1 LFDPLF
7 PPVQPGGTEVRFS
20 PNPSGSNSLVKI
32 DLEGAGEISRLRVFD
47 SAGRLTREMYPT
59 ESGDN
64 TTFYTNDFPTGVYS
78 VHIDIVGLD
87 DILFGK
93 LVVFGE

>member
-1 LFDPLF
+1 M
-7 PPVQPGGTEVRFS
+7 R
-20 PNPSGSNSLVKI
+20 
-32 DLEGAGEISRLRVFD
+32 DL
-47 SAGRLTREMYPT
+47 YPT

-64 TTFYTNDFPTGVYS
+64 TTFYTNDFLTGVYS